1 MHMRRKYV
9 THACMKAHISEHVCG
24 EQPYMSKSKASKRR
38 FCECGSESSQCFA
51 NGSKSYTLK
60 IMLCASSCAFS
71 SDTSWLTSDN
81 ANGIAVPMPR
91 LVVTFPS

>member
-9 THACMKAHISEHVCG
+9 THACMKAHISEHVYG
-24 EQPYMSKSKASKRR
+24 EQPYMSKSKASQRR
-38 FCECGSESSQCFA
+38 FCECGSESSRYFA

-71 SDTSWLTSDN
+71 SDTIWLTSDN

>member
-9 THACMKAHISEHVCG
+9 THACMKAHISEHVYG

-38 FCECGSESSQCFA
+38 FCECGSESSRCFA

-71 SDTSWLTSDN
+71 SDTIWLTSDN

>member
-9 THACMKAHISEHVCG
+9 THACMKAHISEHVYG

-38 FCECGSESSQCFA
+38 FYFT

-71 SDTSWLTSDN
+71 SDTS
-81 ANGIAVPMPR
+81 
-91 LVVTFPS
+91 

>member
-9 THACMKAHISEHVCG
+9 THACMKAHISEHVYG
-24 EQPYMSKSKASKRR
+24 EQPYMSKSRASKRR
-38 FCECGSESSQCFA
+38 FCECGSE
-51 NGSKSYTLK
+51 SYTLK

>member
-9 THACMKAHISEHVCG
+9 THACMKAHISEHVYG

-38 FCECGSESSQCFA
+38 FCKCGSKSSRCFA